1 MCVHVSVYVS
11 ICLLLTESVPYF
23 EVMHCLGHGFISLES
38 IQSPCHY
45 IGVNNAG
52 DCKPYLNAGI
62 SEDEKFYVI
71 PVQPVSHY
79 MCQHII

>member
-1 MCVHVSVYVS
+1 MYVSV
-11 ICLLLTESVPYF
+11 CPFLTDQFPMLKYI
-23 EVMHCLGHGFISLES
+23 MHCLGHSFISLES
-38 IQSPCHY
+38 VQSPCHY

-52 DCKPYLNAGI
+52 DRKPYLNAGI

-79 MCQHII
+79 

>member
-1 MCVHVSVYVS
+1 MLKY
-11 ICLLLTESVPYF
+11 I
-23 EVMHCLGHGFISLES
+23 MHCLGHGFISLES
-38 IQSPCHY
+38 VQSPCHY

-52 DCKPYLNAGI
+52 DRKPYLNAGI

-79 MCQHII
+79 